1 MRALL
6 IGALAATLVGCSCP
20 LRQQAGVESCT
31 DANGLACLD
40 RTAAS
45 QPIEPKP
52 VSFKT
57 NSAPLEIKPAIAA
70 KTEKPSSAHARDR
83 AHLDV
88 KMAKSTMIAAKA
100 EPPASR
106 IPPSPHSLNTRLQPA
121 SNAAADS
128 NATRANI
135 ADSHPAG
142 GAVANSRTIQE
153 QVAAATAVAELM
165 TVATLV
171 PAPEPKANNDDRSDH
186 SETVLR
192 GDVETTAPAQPNK
205 TDLLVYLLMARPEIK
220 SVSDLTSKIIAI
232 DDGFSASNGN
242 VRIAIAAAGA
252 PGVQLSNSQTKA
264 IDRVISGEVP
274 AAVLTVVSPEAA
286 EGFPDI
292 AGFKIFRIPLSPRSL
307 KARP

>member
-1 MRALL
+1 MRTILV
-6 IGALAATLVGCSCP
+6 GALAATLFGCSCP
-20 LRQQAGVESCT
+20 LRQQAGFDSCA
-31 DANGLACLD
+31 DASGLTCLD
-40 RTAAS
+40 STAAS

-70 KTEKPSSAHARDR
+70 KTEKPSSARDR

-100 EPPASR
+100 ESPASR

-128 NATRANI
+128 DATQANI

-142 GAVANSRTIQE
+142 GAVANSNTRTTQE
-153 QVAAATAVAELM
+153 QVTAATAVAVQM

-171 PAPEPKANNDDRSDH
+171 PAPEPKANNKNRSDH

-192 GDVETTAPAQPNK
+192 GDVETPAQPNK
-205 TDLLVYLLMARPEIK
+205 TDLLVYLLMARPEIR

-232 DDGFSASNGN
+232 DDGFSAHNGIR
-242 VRIAIAAAGA
+242 VAIAAAGA
-252 PGVQLSNSQTKA
+252 LDVQLSNSQTKA

-274 AAVLTVVSPEAA
+274 AAVLTVVSQEAA
-286 EGFPDI
+286 EGFPEI
-292 AGFKIFRIPLSPRSL
+292 AGFKIFRIPLWPRSL